1 MSGLTAKRS
10 YRRFIAGLTAI
21 LMAVIVS
28 TAEAVETI
36 IVGEIVNE
44 TTGEAIPNVNIHFR
58 GTKIGTSSDANGAYA
73 LRVDMQAKA
82 QLVFS
87 AVGYYTQRFEIEPG
101 SMAGLQVSMREKVA
115 TLTEVVIAPNENPA
129 LAILR
134 QVREHRKEN
143 DRTLHADLMTDVKR
157 EQTLYVS
164 HIGKRQLRRALWRS
178 LQAGMIAQEDST
190 YILPLYR
197 ETQTYRLNGKEMI
210 PANDQRTQALILT
223 STDYSALIGSEGN
236 LNFYAPSVSLMKH
249 AFLSPLAPS
258 GNLYYR
264 YYLTESEANGL
275 TESEAN
281 DLTAER
287 SDSASGP
294 SAEGGLVRIAFRTR
308 NPFYATFN
316 GEMVI
321 DTTTFALRAINAY
334 VPAEV
339 AVNYVNTLHVSQT
352 LLPDGSIADEHIS
365 ALLDVNIKSEKAGTV
380 FPTLLLNTSLS
391 RDPRTTSLPSLPSL
405 PSSTSYTSSSSSSS
419 SSSSP
424 SSPSSSEVSADS
436 AFAALD
442 SLPIIKTAKWFATIA
457 TTGYIPTGS
466 FLDIGHIEEI
476 LQVNH
481 HEGVHLGLP
490 FRTNEKMSKIVSLEA
505 SVGYGIKDRRAKGL
519 GRISVNLPTLRRN
532 ILQLEY
538 HDRYVWS
545 EVDDFDRLMRE
556 NSMGWRNFD
565 FTSYAFEALHRDK
578 KCVNTAIRQRQLQ
591 FHWFADW
598 TSFLETH
605 AYVRIG
611 NQPADIQLSNSQI
624 FKSSNINYQSLSL
637 IARFSWGERKYDGY
651 FLRRYAYSSKYPVL
665 YVGLEG
671 GHWSPTGTKSA
682 DLTAQR
688 SNSANGLS
696 AEGGL
701 FTHLRLMLTQ
711 HANLGMGGTL
721 TYVVQGGAIFGK
733 VPPTLLWHAN
743 ANQGYA
749 YDPYRFTM
757 LHGYELMADK
767 YVALHAEWNGQGILF
782 NLIPGIRWLHLRE
795 LVEAKIAYGYLSE
808 IHKSQITNVKSQH
821 NFYAEVGVGLGNILR
836 VCDLYSVWGYTKES
850 RWQWAMRFRIHL
862 GL

>member
-143 DRTLHADLMTDVKR
+143 DRTLHADLTTDVKR

-197 ETQTYRLNGKEMI
+197 ETQTYRLNGKEMT

-264 YYLTESEANGL
+264 YYLTESEAN
-275 TESEAN
+275 

-287 SDSASGP
+287 SNSPKDGLTGEA
-294 SAEGGLVRIAFRTR
+294 GLVRIAFRTR

-316 GEMVI
+316 GEMII

-391 RDPRTTSLPSLPSL
+391 RDPRTTSLPSS
-405 PSSTSYTSSSSSSS
+405 TSSSSSTSSTSSTSS
-419 SSSSP
+419 S

-442 SLPIIKTAKWFATIA
+442 SLPIIRTAKWFATIA

-624 FKSSNINYQSLSL
+624 FKSSDINYQSLSL

-682 DLTAQR
+682 GLTAQQ

-701 FTHLRLMLTQ
+701 FAHLRLMLTQ

-795 LVEAKIAYGYLSE
+795 LVEGKIAYGYLSE

>member
-1 MSGLTAKRS
+1 MTKLRNIVFLGLLALGS
-10 YRRFIAGLTAI
+10 WLH
-21 LMAVIVS
+21 
-28 TAEAVETI
+28 AVETI

-143 DRTLHADLMTDVKR
+143 DRTLHADLSTDVQR

-197 ETQTYRLNGKEMI
+197 ETQTYRLNGKEMT

-264 YYLTESEANGL
+264 YYLDEDLSVSPKDGL
-275 TESEAN
+275 
-281 DLTAER
+281 
-287 SDSASGP
+287 
-294 SAEGGLVRIAFRTR
+294 SAEGGPYSVSPKDGLVRIAFRTR

-339 AVNYVNTLHVSQT
+339 AVNYVNTLHVSQS

-365 ALLDVNIKSEKAGTV
+365 ALLDVNIKSEKAGTI
-380 FPTLLLNTSLS
+380 FPTLLLNTSLRNPEAAVVRNPDAAVVRNNGITEL
-391 RDPRTTSLPSLPSL
+391 RD
-405 PSSTSYTSSSSSSS
+405 YDSSSAA
-419 SSSSP
+419 P
-424 SSPSSSEVSADS
+424 DS

-442 SLPIIKTAKWFATIA
+442 SLPIIRTAKWFATIA

-611 NQPADIQLSNSQI
+611 NQPADISGEKSDFRFQRSDFRGQNSD
-624 FKSSNINYQSLSL
+624 INYQSLSL

-651 FLRRYAYSSKYPVL
+651 FLRRYAYSSKYPVFYLGAEFGHHDLSGKSHL
-665 YVGLEG
+665 Y
-671 GHWSPTGTKSA
+671 
-682 DLTAQR
+682 
-688 SNSANGLS
+688 
-696 AEGGL
+696 
-701 FTHLRLMLTQ
+701 THLRLMLTQ

-721 TYVVQGGAIFGK
+721 TYVLQGGAIFGK

-795 LVEAKIAYGYLSE
+795 LVEGKIAYGYLSE
-808 IHKSQITNVKSQH
+808 IHKSQITNVTSPH

-836 VCDLYSVWGYTKES
+836 VCDLYSVWGYTKDT

>member
-10 YRRFIAGLTAI
+10 YRRLIAGLTAI

-143 DRTLHADLMTDVKR
+143 DRTLHADLTTDVKR

-197 ETQTYRLNGKEMI
+197 ETQTYRLNGKEMT

-264 YYLTESEANGL
+264 YYLDEDLSVSPKDGL
-275 TESEAN
+275 
-281 DLTAER
+281 
-287 SDSASGP
+287 
-294 SAEGGLVRIAFRTR
+294 SAEGGPYSVSPKDGLVRIAFRTR

-339 AVNYVNTLHVSQT
+339 AVNYVNTLHVSQS

-380 FPTLLLNTSLS
+380 FPTLLLTTTLRNPDAAVVREPDAAVVRNNGNTEL
-391 RDPRTTSLPSLPSL
+391 RD
-405 PSSTSYTSSSSSSS
+405 YDSSSAA
-419 SSSSP
+419 P
-424 SSPSSSEVSADS
+424 DS
-436 AFAALD
+436 AFAELD

-605 AYVRIG
+605 AYVRVG
-611 NQPADIQLSNSQI
+611 NQPADISGQSSDFRIQN
-624 FKSSNINYQSLSL
+624 SNINYQSLSL

-701 FTHLRLMLTQ
+701 YTHLRLMLTQ

-808 IHKSQITNVKSQH
+808 IHKSQITNVKSPH
-821 NFYAEVGVGLGNILR
+821 NFYAEIGVGLGNILR
-836 VCDLYSVWGYTKES
+836 VCDLYSVWGYTKDT
-850 RWQWAMRFRIHL
+850 RWQWAIRFRIHL